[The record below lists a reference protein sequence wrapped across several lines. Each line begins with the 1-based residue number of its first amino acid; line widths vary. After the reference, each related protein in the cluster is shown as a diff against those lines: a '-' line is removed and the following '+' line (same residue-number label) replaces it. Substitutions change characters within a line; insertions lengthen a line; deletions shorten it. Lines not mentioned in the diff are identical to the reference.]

1 MAITDSVHRYSV
13 NALEK
18 DTLVYNVL
26 RIYIASIL
34 LLYSTDC
41 ILLVVA
47 VVAVLV
53 VAIALINSVGALLS
67 NQKMHLKRTLHH
79 LSSIAKDVWFIS
91 LAD

>member
-1 MAITDSVHRYSV
+1 M
-13 NALEK
+13 
-18 DTLVYNVL
+18 YNVL

-41 ILLVVA
+41 TLLVVA
-47 VVAVLV
+47 VAAV